1 MGQANSKRIGVR
13 EGGTTFVSPDLGTL
27 IKELDGRL
35 VGADLYMT
43 ITRSSG
49 LISKV
54 EYFAEAARTTLLIE
68 RTISRTAGTGGVMY
82 VTGVLTKFFN
92 LNTVEDSR
100 VTDAFPRTSDK
111 IVTNEGPLATT
122 ESTEL

>member
-13 EGGTTFVSPDLGTL
+13 EGGTSFVSPDLGTL

-35 VGADLYMT
+35 VGADLFMT

-68 RTISRTAGTGGVMY
+68 RTISRTAGTGGVLY

-92 LNTVEDSR
+92 LNATEDSR